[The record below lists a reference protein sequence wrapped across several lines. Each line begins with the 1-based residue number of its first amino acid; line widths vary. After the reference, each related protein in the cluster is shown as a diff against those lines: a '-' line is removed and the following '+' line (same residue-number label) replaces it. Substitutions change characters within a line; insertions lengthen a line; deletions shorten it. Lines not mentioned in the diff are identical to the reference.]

1 MDARKIRLDSLVWSK
16 GEMTHMLTVT
26 ATRDSLQEE
35 TQIKIEGMISYGDQA
50 LIKSSLNHMPL
61 SCNFT
66 PDFFLCGE
74 IFSISWKR
82 TQEGVEQASLNIKQ
96 SHPKNWKYTRFC
108 SFRVFQGNLS
118 TSAVLCFLEHN

>member
-66 PDFFLCGE
+66 PDFFVWGDL
-74 IFSISWKR
+74 
-82 TQEGVEQASLNIKQ
+82 LNFLK
-96 SHPKNWKYTRFC
+96 KNSGRG
-108 SFRVFQGNLS
+108 RAGL
-118 TSAVLCFLEHN
+118 LEH